1 MDVMKKV
8 PVREQDPK
16 VRATNFAEVCYGY
29 NEEEAVAEAERCLN
43 CGCVAVSPT
52 DVGTALIAL
61 DAMIVTNE
69 REILAEH
76 FFKAAVMGST
86 VLEKGEI
93 VTKIRVPQAAAGN
106 KQIYYKHRTRKSID
120 FPILSI
126 ALNADMDGQKVK
138 DIRVV
143 FGAAAPVPK
152 RMHQVEEFL
161 RGKDLTRQVAEEA
174 AALAVED
181 CVPLAENAYK
191 VHLLEVLTRRTLE
204 KLI

>member
-1 MDVMKKV
+1 
-8 PVREQDPK
+8 
-16 VRATNFAEVCYGY
+16 
-29 NEEEAVAEAERCLN
+29 
-43 CGCVAVSPT
+43 
-52 DVGTALIAL
+52 
-61 DAMIVTNE
+61 
-69 REILAEH
+69 
-76 FFKAAVMGST
+76 MGST

-161 RGKDLTRQVAEEA
+161 RGKDP
-174 AALAVED
+174 VED